1 MTAARAAAPRA
12 TVATA
17 TTAAASVEALPGVGP
32 GLAASLRKRFGGDAG
47 FFDAARRLD
56 VQAIS
61 SVEGISERRAVEL
74 VRHVRGDA
82 DAGRFLATPAARK
95 VHDAVME
102 RLLRFAATDVGR
114 NRLRLLHPLPSPAA
128 AAERAA
134 HVMAQK
140 ERVADL
146 DRRRVRD
153 LLRRIRPLADPK
165 PVCDTTCLVI
175 AGDDETYDR
184 LHGLGV
190 GKWSMLGSPRDV
202 QQAGDVDLVL
212 LVDADGIDVDLPH
225 ALDVPAGGGLAA
237 ITPQALL
244 AWARH
249 NRPVLEACRNLGA
262 LLGRDSRAAALL
274 DAVDGLTPVATPD
287 DLHTAVARV
296 KAELDARLEEAVAD
310 LSLSGAELLRAVSS
324 GTLPADL
331 RRAVDAV
338 LREGRDLLRTATGV
352 SFQPFLPKY
361 PVEVDDDEVER
372 VVQAAEAHS
381 RTTAFQQQQAAA
393 RAIAREKEPLAAEVA
408 QWLEFDADFA
418 LGCFAHHHDLHAAR
432 FGEGLSFA
440 SSVHLDLADVRDAQ
454 RIAYRLG
461 GEAQIAVLTGAN
473 SGGKSTLLEH
483 LCQLVL
489 MARMG
494 LPVNG
499 EDVEVPW
506 VDEVH
511 LVTARRGMDA
521 GAFETFLKGFLPV
534 VRGDARRLVL
544 ADEVESVTE
553 LEAAGRI
560 LAFFADKL
568 AETDSLGV
576 IVTHMA
582 EPLLANVRTARLRV
596 DGIEATG
603 LDPENRLVVDRCP
616 KMGVRARSTPELIV
630 QRLVRMANAGDRDLY
645 GALLERLG
653 NNA

>member
-1 MTAARAAAPRA
+1 MSPNAAPSLE
-12 TVATA
+12 T
-17 TTAAASVEALPGVGP
+17 LPGVGP
-32 GLAASLRKRFGGDAG
+32 GLAAALRKRFGGDQG
-47 FFDAARRLD
+47 FFDAATRLD

-61 SVEGISERRAVEL
+61 SVEGISERRAVDL
-74 VRHVRGDA
+74 VRFVRGDA

-102 RLLRFAATDVGR
+102 RLMRFAATDVGR
-114 NRLRLLHPLPSPAA
+114 NRLRLLHPLATPKAA
-128 AAERAA
+128 KERAA

-140 ERVADL
+140 AKVTDL

-153 LLRRIRPLADPK
+153 LLRRIKPLQEPNAI
-165 PVCDTTCLVI
+165 CDTTCLVI
-175 AGDDETYDR
+175 AGDDETYEN

-190 GKWSMLGSPRDV
+190 RRWAMLGTARDV
-202 QQAGDVDLVL
+202 EQAGDVELLL
-212 LVDADGIDVDLPH
+212 LVDAEGIEVDVPH
-225 ALDVPAGGGLAA
+225 AHDVLSAGGLAA

-244 AWARH
+244 AWARA
-249 NRPVLEACRNLGA
+249 NRGTLEACRDLGV
-262 LLGRDSRAAALL
+262 LLDRPSRAAAVLET
-274 DAVDGLTPVATPD
+274 VDGLGPAAAPT
-287 DLHTAVARV
+287 DLMDCVERV
-296 KAELDARLEEAVAD
+296 KLELDQRLEIAVAD
-310 LSLSGAELLRAVSS
+310 LSLGGSELLRAVSS
-324 GTLPADL
+324 GTLPPAL
-331 RRAVDAV
+331 KTAVDTV
-338 LREGRDLLRTATGV
+338 LREGRNLLRERTGV

-361 PVEVDDDEVER
+361 PVEIDDDEVQR
-372 VVQAAEAHS
+372 VVQAAQAHT
-381 RTTAFQQQQAAA
+381 RTQTFQKQQAAA
-393 RAIAREKEPLAAEVA
+393 KIVAQTQEPLAAEVA

-418 LGCFAHHHDLHAAR
+418 LGCFAHHHDLHPAQ
-432 FGEGLSFA
+432 FGANLQF
-440 SSVHLDLADVRDAQ
+440 SSSIHLDLAATPGAQ
-454 RIAYRLG
+454 RIAYQIG

-483 LCQLVL
+483 LCQLAL

-494 LPVNG
+494 LPVAG
-499 EDVEVPW
+499 QDVEVPW

-534 VRGDARRLVL
+534 VRGDAKRLVL

-568 AETDSLGV
+568 AETESLGV

-582 EPLLANVRTARLRV
+582 EPLLANVRTAKLRV

-603 LDPENRLVVDRCP
+603 LDENNQLVVDRCP

-630 QRLVRMANAGDRDLY
+630 QRLVRMANAADRELY
-645 GALLERLG
+645 GSLLTRLG
-653 NNA
+653 TP

>member
-1 MTAARAAAPRA
+1 MT
-12 TVATA
+12 TATA
-17 TTAAASVEALPGVGP
+17 TVEALPGVGP
-32 GLAASLRKRFGGDAG
+32 GLAAAIRRRFGSDAA
-47 FFDAARRLD
+47 FLDAARRLD
-56 VQAIS
+56 VQAIG
-61 SVEGISERRAVEL
+61 SVDGISERRAVEL

-82 DAGRFLATPAARK
+82 DAGRFLATPAARR

-114 NRLRLLHPLPSPAA
+114 NRLRLLHPLPTAEAA
-128 AAERAA
+128 AGRAA
-134 HVMAQK
+134 HAMAQK
-140 ERVADL
+140 HRVEGL

-153 LLRRIRPLADPK
+153 LLRRIQPLAQPK
-165 PVCDTTCLVI
+165 PVCDTTCLVL
-175 AGDDETYDR
+175 AGDDATYDA

-190 GKWSMLGSPRDV
+190 GRWAMLGSPRDAA
-202 QQAGDVDLVL
+202 QAGDVDLVL
-212 LVDADGIDVDLPH
+212 LADADGIDIDLPH
-225 ALDVPAGGGLAA
+225 VVDVPAGGGLAA
-237 ITPQALL
+237 VAPQALL

-249 NRPVLEACRNLGA
+249 NRPVLEACRDLGT
-262 LLGRDSRAAALL
+262 LL
-274 DAVDGLTPVATPD
+274 DRPSHAPAVLDLVDGLAPAATPS
-287 DLHTAVARV
+287 DLHDAVARV
-296 KAELDARLEEAVAD
+296 KVELDTRLEEAVAG
-310 LSLSGAELLRAVSS
+310 LSLSGARLLRAVSS
-324 GTLPADL
+324 GTLPPEL

-338 LREGRDLLRTATGV
+338 LREGRDLLRAATGV

-361 PVEVDDDEVER
+361 PVEVDEDEVER
-372 VVQAAEAHS
+372 VVQAAQAHS
-381 RTTAFQQQQAAA
+381 RTAAFQQQQTAA
-393 RAIAREKEPLAAEVA
+393 RAVARAQEALAAEVA
-408 QWLEFDADFA
+408 AWLEFDADFA

-432 FGEGLSFA
+432 FGDGLSFR
-440 SSVHLDLADVRDAQ
+440 SSIHLDLAASPDAQ

-483 LCQLVL
+483 LCQLAL

-494 LPVNG
+494 LPVPG
-499 EDVEVPW
+499 GDVEVPW

-603 LDPENRLVVDRCP
+603 LDEENRLVVDRCP

-630 QRLVRMANAGDRDLY
+630 QRLVRTAGAGDRDLY

-653 NNA
+653 SDA